1 METPT
6 YSKVIGQDPISTAT
20 LFWILLLVFIW
31 ASNAVVVKV
40 AVRDIP
46 PFWAAFLRFGLALP
60 FVFLFIKWRGTGF
73 LVSAKEFLYVFI
85 LAFIMV
91 AQIFLFNLGSQYI
104 SGGRIS
110 LIIFAY
116 PLVVPLVAQ
125 IFIKEE
131 SLVKTKL
138 LGSFIAFFGIAIA
151 LRENLSGTLSTTFK
165 GDLIEIL
172 SCILLAINIVYN
184 KRLATF
190 INKWK
195 IIFGEFQISVVIFF
209 VAALLFEKFQ
219 IQDVQSDAWIAI
231 AIQRLAVSVFCFLSW
246 QYLIARHNSS
256 NLSVFFFASP
266 LIGMMLGIVLLN
278 EAFDPGLVAG
288 CILVGAGIFIVN
300 KL

>member
-1 METPT
+1 M
-6 YSKVIGQDPISTAT
+6 
-20 LFWILLLVFIW
+20 
-31 ASNAVVVKV
+31 VV
-40 AVRDIP
+40 
-46 PFWAAFLRFGLALP
+46 
-60 FVFLFIKWRGTGF
+60 
-73 LVSAKEFLYVFI
+73 
-85 LAFIMV
+85 
-91 AQIFLFNLGSQYI
+91 QIFLFNLGSQYI

-165 GDLIEIL
+165 GDLIEIS

-195 IIFGEFQISVVIFF
+195 ILFWEFQISVVIFF

-219 IQDVQSDAWIAI
+219 IQDVQSDAWTAI
-231 AIQRLAVSVFCFLSW
+231 AFQSLAVSVFCFLSW

>member
-1 METPT
+1 MERPT
-6 YSKVIGQDPISTAT
+6 YTKVIGQDPISTAT

-31 ASNAVVVKV
+31 ASNTVVVKV

-46 PFWAAFLRFGLALP
+46 PFWAAFLRFGPALP
-60 FVFLFIKWRGTGF
+60 FVFFFIKWRGTGF
-73 LVSAKEFLYVFI
+73 LVSAKEFFYIFI
-85 LAFIMV
+85 LALIMV

-116 PLVVPLVAQ
+116 PLVVPLVAPF
-125 IFIKEE
+125 FIKEE
-131 SLVKTKL
+131 SLAKTKL
-138 LGSFIAFFGIAIA
+138 IGSFIAFIGIAIA
-151 LRENLSGTLSTTFK
+151 LRENLSGTLSSTFK
-165 GDLIEIL
+165 GDLIEIS

-195 IIFGEFQISVVIFF
+195 ILFWEFKISVIIFLI
-209 VAALLFEKFQ
+209 AALLFENFH
-219 IQDVQSDAWIAI
+219 IQNVRPDAWSAIAVQS
-231 AIQRLAVSVFCFLSW
+231 LAVSVFCFFSW

-266 LIGMMLGIVLLN
+266 LIGMMLGIILLN

-288 CILVGAGIFIVN
+288 CVLVGAGIFIVN

>member
-1 METPT
+1 M
-6 YSKVIGQDPISTAT
+6 
-20 LFWILLLVFIW
+20 
-31 ASNAVVVKV
+31 VV
-40 AVRDIP
+40 
-46 PFWAAFLRFGLALP
+46 
-60 FVFLFIKWRGTGF
+60 
-73 LVSAKEFLYVFI
+73 
-85 LAFIMV
+85 
-91 AQIFLFNLGSQYI
+91 QIFLFNLGSRYI

-116 PLVVPLVAQ
+116 PLVVPLVAP

-138 LGSFIAFFGIAIA
+138 IGSFIAFAGIAIA

-165 GDLIEIL
+165 GDLIEIS
-172 SCILLAINIVYN
+172 SCILLAINIMYN

-195 IIFGEFQISVVIFF
+195 ILFWEFQISVVIFLI
-209 VAALLFEKFQ
+209 AALLFEKFH
-219 IQDVQSDAWIAI
+219 IQDVRPDAWSAI
-231 AIQRLAVSVFCFLSW
+231 AVQSLAVSVFCFLSW

-266 LIGMMLGIVLLN
+266 LIGMMLGIILLN

-288 CILVGAGIFIVN
+288 CVLVGAGIFIVN

>member
-1 METPT
+1 
-6 YSKVIGQDPISTAT
+6 
-20 LFWILLLVFIW
+20 
-31 ASNAVVVKV
+31 
-40 AVRDIP
+40 
-46 PFWAAFLRFGLALP
+46 
-60 FVFLFIKWRGTGF
+60 
-73 LVSAKEFLYVFI
+73 
-85 LAFIMV
+85 MV

-116 PLVVPLVAQ
+116 PLVVPLVAP

-131 SLVKTKL
+131 SLAKTKL

-151 LRENLSGTLSTTFK
+151 LRENLSGNLSISTTFK
-165 GDLIEIL
+165 GDLIEIS

-195 IIFGEFQISVVIFF
+195 ILFWEFQISVVIFF
-209 VAALLFEKFQ
+209 VAALIFEKFQ
-219 IQDVQSDAWIAI
+219 IQDVQSDAWTAI
-231 AIQRLAVSVFCFLSW
+231 AIQSLAVSVFCFLSW

>member
-1 METPT
+1 MERPT
-6 YSKVIGQDPISTAT
+6 YTKVVGQDPISTAT

-46 PFWAAFLRFGLALP
+46 PFWAAFLRFGPALP

-73 LVSAKEFLYVFI
+73 LVSAKEFIYIFI

-116 PLVVPLVAQ
+116 PLVVPLVAP

-131 SLVKTKL
+131 SLAKTKL
-138 LGSFIAFFGIAIA
+138 LGSIIAFFGISIA
-151 LRENLSGTLSTTFK
+151 LRENLSATLSTTFK
-165 GDLIEIL
+165 GDLIEIS

-195 IIFGEFQISVVIFF
+195 IIFWEFQISVVIFF

-219 IQDVQSDAWIAI
+219 TQDVQSDAWTAI
-231 AIQRLAVSVFCFLSW
+231 AIQSLAVSVFCFLSW

>member
-1 METPT
+1 MERPT
-6 YSKVIGQDPISTAT
+6 YTKVVGQDPISTAT

-31 ASNAVVVKV
+31 ASNTVVVKV

-46 PFWAAFLRFGLALP
+46 PFWAAFLRFGPALP
-60 FVFLFIKWRGTGF
+60 FVFFFIKWRGTGF
-73 LVSAKEFLYVFI
+73 LVSAKEFFYLFI
-85 LAFIMV
+85 LSLIFV
-91 AQIFLFNLGSQYI
+91 SQIFLFNLGSQYI

-116 PLVVPLVAQ
+116 PLVVPLIAP

-131 SLVKTKL
+131 SMAKAKL
-138 LGSFIAFFGIAIA
+138 IGSFLAFVGIAIS
-151 LRENLSGTLSTTFK
+151 LRENLSGTLNTTFK

-195 IIFGEFQISVVIFF
+195 ILFWEFQISVVIFLI
-209 VAALLFEKFQ
+209 AALLFENFD
-219 IQDVQSDAWIAI
+219 IQDVRPDAWSAI
-231 AIQRLAVSVFCFLSW
+231 AVQSLAVSVFCFLSW

-256 NLSVFFFASP
+256 NLSVFFFACP
-266 LIGMMLGIVLLN
+266 LIGMMLGILLLN
-278 EAFDPGLVAG
+278 EAFDPGLVVG
-288 CILVGAGIFIVN
+288 CVLVGAGIFIVN